1 MLLSDD
7 IKSLKG
13 IADKTAEAFYSAGL
27 FNLNDLLHYFP
38 RNYESLKEISP
49 IAAITGDG
57 YVTLKGKVSSAV
69 SSVYRNGKNMTQF
82 SFSDQSGTAR
92 VSVFNMPWLKK
103 SLFAGRELI
112 MRVYAK
118 RKGMQVYLS
127 QPKFYTEDEYKEA
140 LMHLKAVYPLT
151 KKLNDAPLR
160 KAIEQALV
168 LAGDIKEYLPEYIL
182 KDRKLISI
190 PEAIRRMHKPADMDE
205 VYEARRRLA
214 FDEFFLFLVKME
226 LLKEGEEKEKSSY
239 IATDPEASFE
249 KLKAH
254 LPFKLTAAQ
263 QRAIEDV
270 FADMKSGYCMN
281 RLLQGDVGSGKTIVA
296 FAAAL
301 AVCEDGR
308 QAAVMAPTEVLAKQ
322 HYDDAVRMSRE
333 YGLCF
338 KPVLLSGSLKAK
350 EKREAKEGIAEGRYN
365 LIIGTHA
372 LIQDDVTAKDLALM
386 ITDEQ
391 HRFGV
396 RQRMSL
402 AAKGKAPH
410 VLVMS
415 ATPIPRTLG
424 LILYGDLDVSV
435 INELPAERLP
445 IKNAVMSEDEHT
457 KIYQFIY
464 KRISEG
470 RQAYII
476 CPMVDEGGLEDVTN
490 VTQYSERLRQIF
502 PPSVRIE
509 MLHGKMKSAEKN
521 DIMERF
527 SKGECDILISTTVV
541 EVGVNVPNAS
551 VMVVENAERFGL
563 SQLHQLRG
571 RVGRG
576 GYQSYCI
583 FVAGKEDEK
592 LGKRTKERLNVLK
605 ETNDGFKIAE
615 EDLKQRG
622 PGDFF
627 GLRQSGL
634 PYFKIA
640 DIYTDA
646 ELLKE
651 TKQTVEEVLRDDPG
665 RTIPALMAAIRERE
679 SLSYI
684 DFHGICL

>member
-1 MLLSDD
+1 MLLTDD
-7 IKSLKG
+7 IKVLKG

-38 RNYESLKEISP
+38 RRYEALDEIRP
-49 IAAITGDG
+49 IAGINGDG
-57 YVTLKGKVSSAV
+57 YVTLSGRVNGNPAII
-69 SSVYRNGKNMTQF
+69 YRNGKSMLQF
-82 SFSDQSGTAR
+82 FFSDASGSGR

-103 SLFAGRELI
+103 SIFNGREMI
-112 MRVYAK
+112 MRVFAK
-118 RKGMQVYLS
+118 RKGMQIFLS
-127 QPKFYTEDEYKEA
+127 QPHIMSREEYEEG
-140 LMHLKAVYPLT
+140 LRCLKPVYPLT

-160 KAIEQALV
+160 KAIEQALAV
-168 LAGDIKEYLPEYIL
+168 ADDIKEYLPHDVIE
-182 KDRKLISI
+182 DRKLLSI

-214 FDEFFLFLVKME
+214 FDEFFLFLAKME
-226 LLKEGEEKEKSSY
+226 FLKEGEEKAESSY
-239 IATDPEASFE
+239 DCRNAEGSFE
-249 KLKAH
+249 KLKKQ
-254 LPFKLTAAQ
+254 LPFELTNAQ
-263 QRAIEDV
+263 KNAVADV
-270 FADMKSGYCMN
+270 FRDMNSGYCMN

-296 FAAAL
+296 FSAAL
-301 AVCEDGR
+301 AVCDAGH
-308 QAAVMAPTEVLAKQ
+308 QAALMAPTEVLAKQ
-322 HYDDAVRMSRE
+322 HYDDALRMSRE
-333 YGLCF
+333 YGLSL
-338 KPVLLSGSLKAK
+338 KPVLLSGSLKAS
-350 EKREAKEGIAEGRYN
+350 EKKAAKKGIENGDYN
-365 LIIGTHA
+365 FLIGTHA
-372 LIQDDVTAKDLALM
+372 LIQDDVIAKDLALM

-402 AAKGKAPH
+402 AAKGSAPH
-410 VLVMS
+410 ILVMS

-435 INELPAERLP
+435 INELPANRLP
-445 IKNAVMSEDEHT
+445 IKNAVMGEDEHD

-476 CPMVDEGGLEDVTN
+476 CPMVEEGELEDVSN
-490 VTQYSERLRQIF
+490 VTELSEGLKKKF
-502 PPSVRIE
+502 PPSVKIE
-509 MLHGKMKSAEKN
+509 MLHGKMKPAEKN
-521 DIMERF
+521 EIMERF
-527 SKGECDILISTTVV
+527 AKGETHILVSTTVV
-541 EVGVNVPNAS
+541 EVGVNVPNAT

-576 GYQSYCI
+576 SYQSYCI
-583 FVAGKEDEK
+583 FVAGGEEENLSKK
-592 LGKRTKERLNVLK
+592 TKERLAVLK

-627 GLRQSGL
+627 GLRQSGM

-646 ELLKE
+646 LLLKE
-651 TKQTVEEVLRDDPG
+651 TKQSLER
-665 RTIPALMAAIRERE
+665 IMAADPENMLRLKAALRERE
-679 SLSYI
+679 EMTYS

>member
-1 MLLSDD
+1 
-7 IKSLKG
+7 
-13 IADKTAEAFYSAGL
+13 
-27 FNLNDLLHYFP
+27 
-38 RNYESLKEISP
+38 
-49 IAAITGDG
+49 
-57 YVTLKGKVSSAV
+57 
-69 SSVYRNGKNMTQF
+69 
-82 SFSDQSGTAR
+82 
-92 VSVFNMPWLKK
+92 
-103 SLFAGRELI
+103 
-112 MRVYAK
+112 
-118 RKGMQVYLS
+118 
-127 QPKFYTEDEYKEA
+127 
-140 LMHLKAVYPLT
+140 
-151 KKLNDAPLR
+151 
-160 KAIEQALV
+160 
-168 LAGDIKEYLPEYIL
+168 
-182 KDRKLISI
+182 
-190 PEAIRRMHKPADMDE
+190 
-205 VYEARRRLA
+205 
-214 FDEFFLFLVKME
+214 
-226 LLKEGEEKEKSSY
+226 
-239 IATDPEASFE
+239 
-249 KLKAH
+249 
-254 LPFKLTAAQ
+254 
-263 QRAIEDV
+263 
-270 FADMKSGYCMN
+270 
-281 RLLQGDVGSGKTIVA
+281 
-296 FAAAL
+296 
-301 AVCEDGR
+301 
-308 QAAVMAPTEVLAKQ
+308 
-322 HYDDAVRMSRE
+322 
-333 YGLCF
+333 
-338 KPVLLSGSLKAK
+338 
-350 EKREAKEGIAEGRYN
+350 
-365 LIIGTHA
+365 
-372 LIQDDVTAKDLALM
+372 M

-490 VTQYSERLRQIF
+490 VTQYSESLRGIF

-521 DIMERF
+521 EIMERF

>member
-1 MLLSDD
+1 
-7 IKSLKG
+7 
-13 IADKTAEAFYSAGL
+13 
-27 FNLNDLLHYFP
+27 
-38 RNYESLKEISP
+38 
-49 IAAITGDG
+49 
-57 YVTLKGKVSSAV
+57 
-69 SSVYRNGKNMTQF
+69 
-82 SFSDQSGTAR
+82 
-92 VSVFNMPWLKK
+92 
-103 SLFAGRELI
+103 
-112 MRVYAK
+112 
-118 RKGMQVYLS
+118 
-127 QPKFYTEDEYKEA
+127 
-140 LMHLKAVYPLT
+140 
-151 KKLNDAPLR
+151 
-160 KAIEQALV
+160 
-168 LAGDIKEYLPEYIL
+168 
-182 KDRKLISI
+182 
-190 PEAIRRMHKPADMDE
+190 
-205 VYEARRRLA
+205 
-214 FDEFFLFLVKME
+214 
-226 LLKEGEEKEKSSY
+226 
-239 IATDPEASFE
+239 
-249 KLKAH
+249 
-254 LPFKLTAAQ
+254 
-263 QRAIEDV
+263 
-270 FADMKSGYCMN
+270 MN

-308 QAAVMAPTEVLAKQ
+308 QAAVMTPTEVLAKQ

-350 EKREAKEGIAEGRYN
+350 EKREAKQGIAAGEYN

-372 LIQDDVTAKDLALM
+372 LIQDDVIAKDLALM

-457 KIYQFIY
+457 KIYRFIY

-490 VTQYSERLRQIF
+490 VTQYSESLRGIF

-521 DIMERF
+521 EIMERF

-576 GYQSYCI
+576 TYQSYCI

>member
-1 MLLSDD
+1 MLLTDD
-7 IKSLKG
+7 IKTLKG

-38 RNYESLKEISP
+38 RRYESLGEIRP
-49 IAAITGDG
+49 MAGINADG
-57 YVTLKGKVSSAV
+57 YVTLSGSVSGQPSM
-69 SSVYRNGKNMTQF
+69 VYRNSKSMLQF
-82 SFSDQSGTAR
+82 TFADGSGSGR
-92 VSVFNMPWLKK
+92 VTVFNMPWLKK
-103 SLFAGRELI
+103 SLFPGREII
-112 MRVYAK
+112 MRVFAK
-118 RKGMQVYLS
+118 RKGMQLFLS
-127 QPKFYTEDEYKEA
+127 QPRFMSRDEYENG
-140 LMHLKAVYPLT
+140 LRSLKPVYPLT

-160 KAIEQALV
+160 KAIEQALPV
-168 LAGDIKEYLPEYIL
+168 AEDIKEYLPEDVIAERGL
-182 KDRKLISI
+182 MSI
-190 PEAIRRMHKPADMDE
+190 PEAIRKMHKPADMEE
-205 VYEARRRLA
+205 VYAARRRLA
-214 FDEFFLFLVKME
+214 FDEFFLFLAKME
-226 LLKEGEEKEKSSY
+226 FLKEGEEKTPSSY
-239 IATDPEASFE
+239 RCDNAEDSFRRLSE
-249 KLKAH
+249 S
-254 LPFKLTAAQ
+254 LPFELTGAQ
-263 QRAIEDV
+263 KGAIADV
-270 FADMKSGYCMN
+270 FRDMNSGYCMN

-296 FAAAL
+296 FSAAL
-301 AVCEDGR
+301 AVCDAGH
-308 QAAVMAPTEVLAKQ
+308 QAALMAPTEVLAKQ
-322 HYDDAVRMSRE
+322 HYDDALRMSSE
-333 YGLCF
+333 YGLSL
-338 KPVLLSGSLKAK
+338 KPVLLSGSLKAS
-350 EKREAKEGIAEGRYN
+350 EKKAAKKGIENGDYN
-365 LIIGTHA
+365 FLIGTHA
-372 LIQDDVTAKDLALM
+372 LIQDDVIAKDLALM

-402 AAKGKAPH
+402 AAKGNAPH

-435 INELPAERLP
+435 INELPANRLP
-445 IKNAVMSEDEHT
+445 IKNAVMGEDEHN
-457 KIYQFIY
+457 KIYQFIL

-476 CPMVDEGGLEDVTN
+476 CPMVEEGGLEDVSN
-490 VTQYSERLRQIF
+490 VTEYSAELKKIF
-502 PPSVRIE
+502 PPRIRID
-509 MLHGKMKSAEKN
+509 MLHGKMKPAEKN
-521 DIMERF
+521 EIMERF
-527 SKGECDILISTTVV
+527 SKGESDILVSTTVV
-541 EVGVNVPNAS
+541 EVGVNVPNAT

-583 FVAGKEDEK
+583 FVAGGEGENLSKK
-592 LGKRTKERLNVLK
+592 TKERLNVLK

-646 ELLKE
+646 LLLKE
-651 TKQTVEEVLRDDPG
+651 TKQSLERIMAADVENMQKLRTALRD
-665 RTIPALMAAIRERE
+665 REE
-679 SLSYI
+679 MTYS

>member
-13 IADKTAEAFYSAGL
+13 IADKTAESFYSAGL

-49 IAAITGDG
+49 IAAIAGDG

-168 LAGDIKEYLPEYIL
+168 LADDIKEYLPDYIL

-372 LIQDDVTAKDLALM
+372 LIQDDVIAKDLALM

-651 TKQTVEEVLRDDPG
+651 TKQTVEEVLRNDPG

>member
-49 IAAITGDG
+49 IAAIAGDG

-118 RKGMQVYLS
+118 RKGMQIYLS
-127 QPKFYTEDEYKEA
+127 QPKFFTQEEYEEA
-140 LMHLKAVYPLT
+140 LMHLKPIYPLT

-239 IATDPEASFE
+239 IASDPEASFE

-372 LIQDDVTAKDLALM
+372 LIQDDVIAKDLALM

-457 KIYQFIY
+457 KIYRFIY

-490 VTQYSERLRQIF
+490 VTQYSESLRGIF

-521 DIMERF
+521 EIMERF

>member
-1 MLLSDD
+1 MLLTDD

-38 RNYESLKEISP
+38 RRYESLSEIRPMAGIS
-49 IAAITGDG
+49 ADG
-57 YVTLKGKVSSAV
+57 YYTLEGRVSGEA
-69 SSVYRNGKNMTQF
+69 SSVYRNGKNMVQF
-82 SFSDQSGTAR
+82 GFSDGSGSAR
-92 VSVFNMPWLKK
+92 VTVFNMPWLKK
-103 SLFAGRELI
+103 SLFPGRELL
-112 MRVYAK
+112 MRVFAK
-118 RKGMQVYLS
+118 RKGMQLYLS
-127 QPKFYTEDEYKEA
+127 QPKFLSREEYEEG
-140 LMHLKAVYPLT
+140 LTHLKPVYPLT
-151 KKLNDAPLR
+151 KKLNDTMLR
-160 KAIEQALV
+160 KAVARALPV
-168 LAGDIKEYLPEYIL
+168 AEDIKEYLPEQVTAERGL
-182 KDRKLISI
+182 MSI
-190 PEAIRRMHKPADMDE
+190 PEAIRKMHAPKDMDE
-205 VYEARRRLA
+205 VYDARRRLA
-214 FDEFFLFLVKME
+214 FDEFFLFLARME
-226 LLKEGEEKEKSSY
+226 LLKEGEEKPASSY
-239 IATDPEASFE
+239 VIDNGKDSFE
-249 KLKAH
+249 RFSAQ
-254 LPFKLTAAQ
+254 LPFELTNAQ
-263 QRAIEDV
+263 KASVEDV
-270 FADMKSGYCMN
+270 FRDMKSGYCMN
-281 RLLQGDVGSGKTIVA
+281 RLLQGDVGSGKTVVA

-301 AVCEDGR
+301 AVCDAGH
-308 QAAVMAPTEVLAKQ
+308 QAALMAPTEVLAKQ
-322 HYDDAVRMSRE
+322 HYDDAVRMSE
-333 YGLCF
+333 QYGLGL

-350 EKREAKEGIAEGRYN
+350 EKKAAKEGILSGEYN
-365 LIIGTHA
+365 FLIGTHA
-372 LIQDDVTAKDLALM
+372 LIQDDVKACDLALM

-402 AAKGKAPH
+402 AAKGEAPH

-445 IKNAVMSEDEHT
+445 IKNAVMTEDEHE

-476 CPMVDEGGLEDVTN
+476 CPMVEEGGLEDVTN
-490 VTQYSERLRQIF
+490 VTEYSERLKKIF
-502 PPSVRIE
+502 PPHVRIE
-509 MLHGKMKSAEKN
+509 MLHGKMKPTEKN
-521 DIMERF
+521 DIMGRF
-527 SKGECDILISTTVV
+527 ASGECDILISTTVV
-541 EVGVNVPNAS
+541 EVGVNVPNAT

-576 GYQSYCI
+576 AYQSYCI
-583 FVAGKEDEK
+583 FVAGSDDEN
-592 LGKRTKERLNVLK
+592 LSKRTKERLNVLK

-640 DIYTDA
+640 YIYTDA
-646 ELLKE
+646 QLLKE
-651 TKQTVEEVLRDDPG
+651 TKQSLERIMSSDP
-665 RTIPALMAAIRERE
+665 E
-679 SLSYI
+679 SLEKLKAALKEKEEMTYS

>member
-49 IAAITGDG
+49 IAAIAGDG